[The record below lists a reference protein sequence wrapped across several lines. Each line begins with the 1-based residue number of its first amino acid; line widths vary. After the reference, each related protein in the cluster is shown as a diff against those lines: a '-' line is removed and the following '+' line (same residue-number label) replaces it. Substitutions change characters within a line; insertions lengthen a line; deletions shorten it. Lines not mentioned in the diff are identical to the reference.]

1 MKNAPIRVLI
11 ADGDPLVCRALARLV
26 RNSAAVE
33 VIATSAD
40 RNEALALAGQLH
52 PAVALVDA
60 HTARLDGM
68 DGMDVTRAL
77 SHRFP
82 ATRVISL
89 GVYETMRDQALLAG
103 ACRFLLKDC
112 SGDTLVEAIRLAASG
127 QCEAQGTPAE
137 HTADRHTGPSP
148 EPPQLAV
155 SECDARVNRHETA
168 PTGCSGPVKSNPR
181 IQHER

>member
-1 MKNAPIRVLI
+1 MTSAPIRVLI
-11 ADGDPLVCRALARLV
+11 ADSDPLVCRALARLL
-26 RNSAAVE
+26 RNSADVE

-40 RNEALALAGQLH
+40 RDEVLDLAGQLH

-68 DGMDVTRAL
+68 DGMDVTRIL

-89 GVYETMRDQALLAG
+89 GIYATMRDQALIAG

-127 QCEAQGTPAE
+127 QCEAKDTRSEQ
-137 HTADRHTGPSP
+137 TAAHHTGPTP
-148 EPPQLAV
+148 KQPQLA
-155 SECDARVNRHETA
+155 
-168 PTGCSGPVKSNPR
+168 G
-181 IQHER
+181 